1 MSDVSL
7 RGAEPRSNL
16 PRRISTR
23 GRLPRALRALAMTII
38 PVASSCLPA
47 LAADD
52 PAAVLSRAAR
62 FFQDGKAHEAEFVQT
77 FTPGGFTRSR
87 KESGTVLVQ
96 APKSLRF
103 QYSSP
108 SNKLFT
114 FDGRTARFF
123 TPAEHQMIVRQL
135 SDEDRAQLPLIF
147 LESPANVAR
156 VYTLALEP
164 PAGGGTVLLTPKSSD
179 AEVSWIRLSLAEAGL
194 PVGLS
199 FQTSGGDRTEFQF
212 KNFRTLPP
220 RDGSDFTIRPPA
232 GTRIV
237 ENEP

>member
-1 MSDVSL
+1 
-7 RGAEPRSNL
+7 
-16 PRRISTR
+16 
-23 GRLPRALRALAMTII
+23 MTG
-38 PVASSCLPA
+38 VLG
-47 LAADD
+47 LAALSSADE

-62 FFQDGKAHEAEFVQT
+62 FFQDGKAHEADFVQT

-96 APKSLRF
+96 APQKLRF
-103 QYSSP
+103 QYGAP
-108 SNKLFT
+108 SNKLFA
-114 FDGRTARFF
+114 FDGKTARFF
-123 TPAEHQMIVRQL
+123 TPSEHQMVVRQL

-147 LESPANVAR
+147 LESPADVAR

-164 PAGGGTVLLTPKSSD
+164 SSSRGTVLLTPKSSD
-179 AEVSWIRLSLAEAGL
+179 AEVSWIRLSLTDAGV
-194 PVGLS
+194 PAGLS

-220 RDGSDFTIRPPA
+220 RDASDFTIRPPA